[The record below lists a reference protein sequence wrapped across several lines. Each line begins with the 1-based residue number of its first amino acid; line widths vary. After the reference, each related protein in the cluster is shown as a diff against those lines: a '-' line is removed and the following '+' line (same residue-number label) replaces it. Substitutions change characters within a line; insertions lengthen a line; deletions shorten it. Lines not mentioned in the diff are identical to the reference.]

1 MAFRYSP
8 KIVTDGLVLAVDA
21 ANKKSYP
28 GSGTVWYDLSG
39 NNTNGTLTNGPVF
52 DSGNAGTIDFDGTN
66 DYISFPSNIFST
78 LTSITISCWFY
89 WTNLERWTRIFDFG
103 ASTSVYMFLTPRS
116 SLNRPRFTI
125 RAPSLSEQI
134 INAPSA
140 ISTNVWSN
148 IVITLNGTTGI
159 MYMDGV
165 SIQSN
170 SISSTPDDLGNTTN
184 NWIGKSQFSDPY
196 YTGNIANVTIYNK
209 ALSAAEVL
217 QNYNAVKTRFGL

>member
-1 MAFRYSP
+1 MAFHYSP
-8 KIVTDGLVLAVDA
+8 KIVTDGLVLALDA
-21 ANKKSYP
+21 ANRKSYP
-28 GSGTVWYDLSG
+28 GSGTVWKDLSG
-39 NNTNGTLTNGPVF
+39 NNTNGTLVNGPTF
-52 DSGNAGTIDFDGTN
+52 DGGNAGSIDFDGTN

-78 LTSITISCWFY
+78 LTSITISFWFY
-89 WTNLERWTRIFDFG
+89 WTNNEQWTRIFDFG

-116 SLNRPRFTI
+116 SANTPRFVI
-125 RAPSLSEQI
+125 RPVGGSEQV

-159 MYMDGV
+159 MYMNGA

-170 SISSTPDDLGNTTN
+170 SISSTPDDLGNTGN

-196 YTGNIANVTIYNK
+196 YTGNISNVTIYNK
-209 ALSAAEVL
+209 ALSATEVL
-217 QNYNAVKTRFGL
+217 QNYNATKTRFI